1 MTRAL
6 RAFYTFVA
14 LRWFRLTGA
23 LWILYFLHVGWALWQ
38 VGVAEAAYHAVSF
51 ASDVPTGAFADRMGR
66 RTSVATGLVLA
77 AVTDIAL
84 YLIAPGHVFLGTLVM
99 AITALSW
106 TFIGGADAAL
116 LHNLAAVL
124 PGGTGTYARL
134 YGRMDALGLL
144 SGAVAAV
151 LGGWLAV
158 SRGWLW
164 PYAGEALAMLLA
176 VPFVLS
182 LPAGRSG
189 GAVGP
194 RPGSLVRQVI
204 ETLGEV
210 RKRPAVLVLV
220 LFGAVL
226 GVVATSNHLYAQ
238 SSLVRKGLSTFGAT
252 AVIGLGDLA
261 AAVSSAASHRLVRR
275 MRALLILSVL
285 LAVSISGVGGL
296 PGLLAVAAYG
306 VSSVANGATD
316 VLFVTEL
323 NDHAPEEFR
332 AGILSVPSSLF
343 SLGMMVAFPVEGLLM
358 ARVGLGPVYTGLAL
372 LLIVV
377 LAAVFGP
384 GRGTR
389 WT

>member
-1 MTRAL
+1 
-6 RAFYTFVA
+6 
-14 LRWFRLTGA
+14 
-23 LWILYFLHVGWALWQ
+23 
-38 VGVAEAAYHAVSF
+38 
-51 ASDVPTGAFADRMGR
+51 
-66 RTSVATGLVLA
+66 
-77 AVTDIAL
+77 
-84 YLIAPGHVFLGTLVM
+84 
-99 AITALSW
+99 
-106 TFIGGADAAL
+106 
-116 LHNLAAVL
+116 
-124 PGGTGTYARL
+124 
-134 YGRMDALGLL
+134 MDALGLL

-158 SRGWLW
+158 SKGWLW
-164 PYAGEALAMLLA
+164 PYAGAALAMLLA

-182 LPAGRSG
+182 LPAGRPG

-238 SSLVRKGLSTFGAT
+238 ASLVRKGLSTFGAT
-252 AVIGLGDLA
+252 AVIGLGELA

-343 SLGMMVAFPVEGLLM
+343 SLGMIVAFPVEGLLM